1 MTRFFRFFRNA
12 FIVLTCCGLLLIILA
27 GTLLRGSLPQYE
39 GKAHLS
45 SLSAPATV
53 ERDTLGSVTIRGQN
67 RQDLASTL
75 GFVHA
80 QERFFE
86 MDLMR
91 RQAAGELAEIFGD
104 SAVPL
109 DLEARK
115 YRMRSRAQQI
125 LRQLPDDQQ
134 HLLTAYRSGVNAG
147 LDALS
152 MRPYPYLLT
161 RTTPVKWREE
171 DSLLV
176 IFSMFVTLNE
186 FNSRRELGL
195 SFMQAELPDAL
206 YQFLTASGGSLDA
219 PLIGEALEWPPMPT
233 PDDLDLRK
241 KNTPL
246 PVRTFIYDESLP
258 GSNNFAVSG
267 TLTDGAALVAND
279 MHLTLRVPNLWFR
292 TRLIETEDND
302 KDKNHA
308 ATRIDVS
315 GVSLPGVP
323 LNVLGSNRH
332 IAWSFTNSY
341 GDFIDWVRV
350 KLDPKDTSVYLGSS
364 GWHTVQTFDEIIT
377 VRGAAARKI
386 TVRET
391 EWGPIITQDYDGVP
405 LAMAWT
411 AFQPGGLNL
420 NLVELEQAQT
430 AEEAAAIAKQTG
442 IPAQNFIVGDK
453 NGHIHWTIAGRIPV
467 RSGDFDSKLPSD
479 WTAPDTGWQGWL
491 EPVDYPHIRNP
502 ESGRLWTANTRTVD
516 PETLKILGD
525 GGYDLG
531 ARSRQIRDNLFARE
545 QFTVDDLY
553 QIQLDHRALFF
564 VRWHDLLTSSLE
576 HAESTTTFHQMASVL
591 KNWDG
596 RAAVDS
602 VAYKII
608 RSFRHEVINTLL
620 NAFTAE
626 IKLRHPA
633 FELPRLSQV
642 EHAIWQLIEE
652 RPMHLLPAN
661 YENWDAL
668 IQQCIQQVIAKLQKQ
683 SGDITTRTWGEV
695 NAANIRHPLSQHLP
709 AWIANQLNMPPD
721 PLPGDFHMP
730 RIQTPD
736 FGASQRSVVAPGK
749 EEEGYFDMP
758 GGQSGHPLSPYYGS
772 GHTHWISEN
781 PTPFLPGKAEQTL
794 YLIP

>member
-1 MTRFFRFFRNA
+1 MTRFSRFFRNA
-12 FIVLTCCGLLLIILA
+12 FIALTGSSLLLIILA
-27 GTLLRGSLPQYE
+27 WILLHASLPQYE
-39 GKAHLS
+39 GKARLS
-45 SLSAPATV
+45 NLRAPVTV
-53 ERDTLGSVTIRGQN
+53 ERDALGSVTIHGQN
-67 RQDLASTL
+67 RLDLASAL

-91 RQAAGELAEIFGD
+91 RQAAGELAEIFGVG
-104 SAVPL
+104 ALPL

-115 YRMRSRAQQI
+115 YRMRSRARQI

-134 HLLTAYRSGVNAG
+134 RLLAAYRTGVNAG

-152 MRPYPYLLT
+152 VRPYPYLLT
-161 RTTPVKWREE
+161 RTTPVKWFEE

-195 SFMQAELPDAL
+195 SFMHAELPDAL
-206 YQFLTASGGSLDA
+206 YRFLTASGGSLDT
-219 PLIGEALEWPPMPT
+219 PLIGGPLEWPPMPT
-233 PDDLDLRK
+233 PDEFDLRTK
-241 KNTPL
+241 DSPL
-246 PVRTFIYDESLP
+246 PTRTLIYDESLP

-267 TLTDGAALVAND
+267 FLADGAALVAND

-292 TRLIETEDND
+292 TRLIKTGN
-302 KDKNHA
+302 KKHTA
-308 ATRIDVS
+308 SRIDVS

-350 KLDPKDTSVYLGSS
+350 KLDPEDASIYLGSS
-364 GWHTVQTFDEIIT
+364 GWQAVRTFDEIIA
-377 VRGAAARKI
+377 VRGEPARKI

-391 EWGPIITQDYDGVP
+391 EWGPIITKDHDGVP
-405 LAMAWT
+405 LALVWT
-411 AFQPGGLNL
+411 AFQPGGINL
-420 NLVELEQAQT
+420 NLIELELAQT
-430 AEEAAAIAKQTG
+430 ADEAAAIAQQTG

-453 NGHIHWTIAGRIPV
+453 NGHILWTIAGRIPV
-467 RSGDFDSKLPSD
+467 RSGDFDPKLPAD

-491 EPVDYPHIRNP
+491 EPADYPYIRNP

-516 PETLKILGD
+516 LETLKILGD

-545 QFTVDDLY
+545 QFSVDDLY

-564 VRWHDLLTSSLE
+564 VRWHELLVSSLK
-576 HAESTTTFHQMASVL
+576 HAENTATFLQLESIL

-626 IKLRHPA
+626 IKLRHPD
-633 FELPRLSQV
+633 FELPRLNQV

-652 RPMHLLPAN
+652 QPMHLLPAS
-661 YENWDAL
+661 YGNWDAL
-668 IQQCIQQVIAKLQKQ
+668 ILQCIQQVIAKLQEQ
-683 SGDITTRTWGEV
+683 SSDITARTWGEV
-695 NAANIRHPLSQHLP
+695 NAADIKHPLSRHLP
-709 AWIANQLNMPPD
+709 AWIANRLDMPPD

>member
-1 MTRFFRFFRNA
+1 MTRFSRFFRNA
-12 FIVLTCCGLLLIILA
+12 FIALTGSSLLLIILA
-27 GTLLRGSLPQYE
+27 WILLHASLPQYE
-39 GKAHLS
+39 GKARLS
-45 SLSAPATV
+45 NLRAPVTV
-53 ERDTLGSVTIRGQN
+53 ERDALGSVTIRGQN
-67 RQDLASTL
+67 RLDLASAL

-91 RQAAGELAEIFGD
+91 RQAAGELAEIFG
-104 SAVPL
+104 AGALPL

-115 YRMRSRAQQI
+115 YRMRSRARQI

-134 HLLTAYRSGVNAG
+134 HLLAAYRTGVNAG

-152 MRPYPYLLT
+152 VRPYPYLLT
-161 RTTPVKWREE
+161 RTTPVKWFEE

-195 SFMQAELPDAL
+195 SFMHAELPDAL
-206 YQFLTASGGSLDA
+206 YRFLTASGGSLDT
-219 PLIGEALEWPPMPT
+219 PLIGGPLEWPPMPT
-233 PDDLDLRK
+233 PGEFDLRTK
-241 KNTPL
+241 DSPL
-246 PVRTFIYDESLP
+246 PTRALIYDESLP

-267 TLTDGAALVAND
+267 FLADGAALVAND

-292 TRLIETEDND
+292 TRLIKTED
-302 KDKNHA
+302 KKHTA
-308 ATRIDVS
+308 SRIDVS

-350 KLDPKDTSVYLGSS
+350 KLNPEDTSIYLGLL
-364 GWHTVQTFDEIIT
+364 GWQPIQTFDEIIA
-377 VRGAAARKI
+377 VRGETARKI

-391 EWGPIITQDYDGVP
+391 EWGPIITQDHDGVP
-405 LAMAWT
+405 LAMVWT

-420 NLVELEQAQT
+420 NLIELEQAQT
-430 AEEAAAIAKQTG
+430 ADEAVAIAQQTG

-467 RSGDFDSKLPSD
+467 RSGGFDPKLPAD

-491 EPVDYPHIRNP
+491 EPADYPHIRNP

-531 ARSRQIRDNLFARE
+531 ARSGQIRDNLFARE

-564 VRWHDLLTSSLE
+564 VRWHALLISNFR
-576 HAESTTTFHQMASVL
+576 HADNMTDFDQLASVL

-596 RAAVDS
+596 RAAIDS
-602 VAYKII
+602 VAFRIV

-626 IKLRHPA
+626 IKLRHPT
-633 FELPRLSQV
+633 FDLPRLNQV

-652 RPMHLLPAN
+652 RPMHLLPAS

-668 IQQCIQQVIAKLQKQ
+668 ILQCFQQVIAKLQKQ
-683 SGDITTRTWGEV
+683 SSDITARTWGEI
-695 NAANIRHPLSQHLP
+695 NAADIKHPLSQHLP
-709 AWIANQLNMPPD
+709 EWIANRLDMPPD

-772 GHTHWISEN
+772 GHTHWVSEN
-781 PTPFLPGKAEQTL
+781 PTPFLPGEAEQTL